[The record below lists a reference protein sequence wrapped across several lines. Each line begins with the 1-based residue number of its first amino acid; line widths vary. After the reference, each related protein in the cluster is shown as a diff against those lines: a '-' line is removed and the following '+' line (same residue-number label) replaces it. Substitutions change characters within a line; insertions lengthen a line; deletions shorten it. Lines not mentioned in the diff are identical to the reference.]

1 MTTMAKGYQGRG
13 AMHDERM
20 SEEANE
26 SDAQRMAMLEALLT
40 ELVQTASVALGSEL
54 VSVLLFG
61 SAAEGRLRANS
72 DVNVLM
78 LVKSFDA
85 QRIDLLREPLR
96 LAHAAARVE
105 VMFLREDELPVAA
118 ELFAVKFN
126 DIRSRHRLLYGS
138 DPVQSLSIDPVELR
152 RRLREVLLN
161 LSIRLRERYALV
173 SLREEQLARVL
184 AEAAGPLRAAAVAVQ
199 SLQGKAVLAPREA
212 LEAVALATQDEEF
225 IRAVALL
232 PLARAQ
238 APLPPGVGGPALLA
252 LSRLAGNLRMTM
264 ESAAS

>member
-1 MTTMAKGYQGRG
+1 
-13 AMHDERM
+13 MHDERM
-20 SEEANE
+20 SEAANE

-238 APLPPGVGGPALLA
+238 AQLPPEVGGPALLA
-252 LSRLAGNLRMTM
+252 LSRLASNLRMTM
-264 ESAAS
+264 ESAVP

>member
-1 MTTMAKGYQGRG
+1 
-13 AMHDERM
+13 MHDDWKGRALNGPDAERM
-20 SEEANE
+20 AT
-26 SDAQRMAMLEALLT
+26 LEVLLT
-40 ELVQTASVALGSEL
+40 ELVRAASAALGSEL

-78 LVKSFDA
+78 LIKSFDA

-118 ELFAVKFN
+118 ELFAVKLN

-138 DPVQSLSIDPVELR
+138 DPVQSLSIDPLELR

-184 AEAAGPLRAAAVAVQ
+184 AEAAGPLRAAALAVQ
-199 SLQGKAVLAPREA
+199 SLQGKTVLAPREA
-212 LEAVALATQDEEF
+212 LEAVALETRDDEF

-238 APLPPGVGGPALLA
+238 APLPAGAGGPALLA
-252 LSRLAGNLRMTM
+252 LSRLASNLRQAL
-264 ESAAS
+264 EGAVS